1 MHYAGCTVCHP
12 PEGKLSEEVRSGIS
26 AVALPAVCSTG
37 PCIAVHAIT
46 GWHRDQHLS
55 CFTNAVQVIRG
66 CNDEFAKAYRFA
78 RCNLAA
84 AYTNLSAA
92 AICHYPA
99 VDLSD
104 MSIRLG
110 V

>member
-1 MHYAGCTVCHP
+1 M
-12 PEGKLSEEVRSGIS
+12 
-26 AVALPAVCSTG
+26 TG
-37 PCIAVHAIT
+37 FNA
-46 GWHRDQHLS
+46 
-55 CFTNAVQVIRG
+55 AVQVTRG

>member
-1 MHYAGCTVCHP
+1 MACADP
-12 PEGKLSEEVRSGIS
+12 RLWSS
-26 AVALPAVCSTG
+26 
-37 PCIAVHAIT
+37 
-46 GWHRDQHLS
+46 
-55 CFTNAVQVIRG
+55 QVIRG

-84 AYTNLSAA
+84 AYTNLSSA